1 MQQIVVEL
9 SALWLLKHGES
20 RAGPP
25 GAPSYTRPDDGL
37 VWHALCSESSS
48 LRLAVAAVTRF
59 ASIDRQPPTPAPLA
73 VKALLMSQLVK
84 LSLKPNMT

>member
-1 MQQIVVEL
+1 MLAVTLSLINNHTHKPKSNSSDGEILEKDFLFLLFVLSSNSQFQVTVQQIVVEL

-37 VWHALCSESSS
+37 VWHALC
-48 LRLAVAAVTRF
+48 
-59 ASIDRQPPTPAPLA
+59 
-73 VKALLMSQLVK
+73 
-84 LSLKPNMT
+84 